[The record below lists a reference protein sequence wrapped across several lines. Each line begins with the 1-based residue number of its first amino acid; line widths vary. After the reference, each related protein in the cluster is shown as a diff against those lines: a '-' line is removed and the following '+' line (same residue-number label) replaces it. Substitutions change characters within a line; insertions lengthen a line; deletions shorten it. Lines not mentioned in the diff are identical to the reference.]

1 MSAPRVVFL
10 AHVARLSGAEIGL
23 ARFAQAAAGRVE
35 ATAVLAEDGPLAASL
50 RDAGVAVEVLA
61 LAPEARLARRGE
73 LQPGVAQARGAAHVA
88 AYVPRLARRL
98 TTLAPDLVHA
108 ISLKSGL
115 YGSLAGRLAG
125 RPVIWHLHDYLTE
138 ENLSPRVAP
147 IMRRAV
153 TTLPAGLVAPSQ
165 STLDSAGRLPN
176 RLPRAVFPFPVPM
189 PDQVANLR
197 PEVRTVGI
205 VGRLTPWKGQHVF
218 LRGFA
223 AAFAERPEVSAHVVG
238 SAVFGEQDYADG
250 LVDLARELGIADR
263 VDFRGFRDD
272 VEAEMAQLDVLV
284 HASTLADPLP
294 GVVLEGLGVGVP
306 IVASAAGGHAEHLRR
321 ADAGLLFAPGDDA
334 ALAAALRRLAGEPGL
349 REALAARGRDLAR
362 EFAPDVLV
370 DRTLAFYDEVLAAR
384 GRR

>member
-1 MSAPRVVFL
+1 VLL

-23 ARFAQAAAGRVE
+23 ARFVEASAGRLDAVV
-35 ATAVLAEDGPLAASL
+35 VLAEDGPLATTI
-50 RDAGVAVEVLA
+50 RETGGRVEVLE
-61 LAPEARLARRGE
+61 LAPEARLARRGD
-73 LQPGVAQARGAAHVA
+73 LRPGPAQARGAAHVA
-88 AYVPRLARRL
+88 AYVPRLARRIGQL
-98 TTLAPDLVHA
+98 RPDLVHG

-115 YGSLAGRLAG
+115 YGSLAGRLAR
-125 RPVIWHLHDYLTE
+125 RPAIWHVHDYLTE

-147 IMRRAV
+147 VMRRAV
-153 TTLPAGLVAPSQ
+153 ATLPSGVVAPSQ
-165 STLDSAGRLPN
+165 STLDSVGPLPA

-189 PDQVANLR
+189 PSRATELR
-197 PEVRTVGI
+197 PAVRTVGI

-223 AAFAERPEVSAHVVG
+223 AAFGDRPEVRARIIG

-250 LVDLARELGIADR
+250 LAALVRELGIADR
-263 VDFRGFRDD
+263 VEFRGFRSD
-272 VEAEMAQLDVLV
+272 VAGEMAELDVLV
-284 HASTLADPLP
+284 HASTLPDPLP

-321 ADAGLLFAPGDDA
+321 AEAGLLVEAGDHA
-334 ALAAALRRLAGEPGL
+334 ALGAALRRLADEPGL
-349 REALAARGRDLAR
+349 RATLAARGRELAR

-370 DRTLAFYDEVLAAR
+370 DRALAFYDEVLRSR